1 MESARNLAQ
10 AISDTIINPIIGLLF
25 ICALFFFMY
34 GAYRYLGA
42 EAGSANRLQGKNHM
56 LWGIIGMVAML
67 SVYSILAILL
77 RTFGV
82 TDLGPVTPYLSN
94 LPL

>member
-1 MESARNLAQ
+1 MEAARNFSQ
-10 AISDTIINPIIGLLF
+10 AISEAIINPIIGLLF
-25 ICALFFFMY
+25 IVALFLFIF

-42 EAGSANRLQGKNHM
+42 EAGSGNRSTGKNHM
-56 LWGIIGMVAML
+56 LWGIIGMVVML

-82 TDLGPVTPYLSN
+82 TDLGPVTDQI
-94 LPL
+94 PL

>member
-10 AISDTIINPIIGLLF
+10 AISEAIINPIIGLLF
-25 ICALFFFMY
+25 ICALFLFMF

-42 EAGSANRLQGKNHM
+42 ESGSTNRLQGKNHM
-56 LWGIIGMVAML
+56 LWGILGMVAML

-77 RTFGV
+77 RTFGI
-82 TDLGPVTPYLSN
+82 TDLGPVGGYIN